1 MLNARLGARAKVL
14 AHAMTMQLAVL
25 ALLAILV
32 ARLPVW
38 IPLTIAILGFALL
51 MGVFP

>member
-1 MLNARLGARAKVL
+1 
-14 AHAMTMQLAVL
+14 MTMQLAVL

>member
-1 MLNARLGARAKVL
+1 
-14 AHAMTMQLAVL
+14 MTMQLAVL

-38 IPLTIAILGFALL
+38 IPLTIALLGFALL
-51 MGVFP
+51 AGLIP